1 MARHNV
7 KNSHLKGTGAVST
20 VDEAVVNHNGE
31 IGVKRDVFS
40 ELFLLA
46 VSSFNEDSFYESADS
61 RSDRLINLVGQVSQN
76 DDWILGLVT
85 WLRKNAGLRAVP
97 TSIAAEAVKSRLDK
111 GIFGGNRE
119 IVRASIGRLDE
130 VPEFLAY
137 WMSRFGRKIP
147 SSVKRGLSDALN
159 DYMTEGGFLKWRGRS
174 SRGAVSLR
182 DAINLIHA
190 KPKDDHQAALYAA
203 VLDSAYGNDVR
214 TEKLP
219 VVKARDEVLCLSKE
233 KLVSVLSSKKTA
245 DDTIRSARL
254 THEVIAGVLGKI
266 PGKIWDNLVPSMGY
280 TALRMNLRRIGEAG
294 VSKDTIALINER
306 LSDPEQVAS
315 SRVMPIELLSAFRN
329 APAVFADALHEAANL
344 SLSNVPELS
353 GRTLILVD
361 NSYSMSDPLSARS
374 SLSNSD
380 AANVFGAA
388 LAMRAKNADLVS
400 FSNDTIVN
408 KFDASG
414 KLLEV
419 ADNLPGPDSGTMTHY
434 ALQKHYNRHDRV
446 IIITD
451 EQYGYGW
458 GSYRGDLGDL
468 IPKNIPLFTWNLN
481 GYRAAHV
488 DSGPGRFAFGGLT
501 DKGFQLIPLIEKGL
515 DTGFPWENKE
525 GN

>member
-20 VDEAVVNHNGE
+20 IDEAVVNHNGE
-31 IGVKRDVFS
+31 IGVKRDAFS

-46 VSSFNEDSFYESADS
+46 VSSFNEDSFYESADG
-61 RSDRLINLVGQVSQN
+61 RNDRLISLVDQVSQN
-76 DDWILGLVT
+76 DDWILGLVA
-85 WLRKNAGLRAVP
+85 WLRKDAGLRAVP

-159 DYMTEGGFLKWRGRS
+159 DYMTEGGFLKWRGRAS
-174 SRGAVSLR
+174 KGAVSLR

-203 VLDSAYGNDVR
+203 VLDSAYGNDVS
-214 TEKLP
+214 TENLP
-219 VVKARDEVLCLSKE
+219 VVKARDEVLSLSKE
-233 KLVSVLSSKKTA
+233 ELVKTLSSKSTA
-245 DDTIRSARL
+245 AEAIRSARL
-254 THEVIAGVLGKI
+254 THEVIAGVIGKI
-266 PGKIWDNLVPSMGY
+266 PATIWDNLVPHMGY
-280 TALRMNLRRIGEAG
+280 TALRMNLRRIDEAG

-306 LSDPEQVAS
+306 LSDPEQVVS

-361 NSYSMSDPLSARS
+361 NSYSMSEPLSARS
-374 SLSNSD
+374 SLTNSD

-408 KFDASG
+408 QITSN

-419 ADNLPGPDSGTMTHY
+419 ADSLPGPDSGTMTHY

-481 GYRAAHV
+481 GYRAAQAV
-488 DSGPGRFAFGGLT
+488 SGPGRFTFGGLT
-501 DKGFQLIPLIEKGL
+501 DKGFDMIPLIEKGL
-515 DTGFPWENKE
+515 DTGFPWENKK
-525 GN
+525 NN